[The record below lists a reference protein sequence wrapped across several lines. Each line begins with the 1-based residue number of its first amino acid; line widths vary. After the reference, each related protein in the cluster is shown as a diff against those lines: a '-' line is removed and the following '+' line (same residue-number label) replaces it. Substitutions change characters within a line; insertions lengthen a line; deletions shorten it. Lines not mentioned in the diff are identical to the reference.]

1 MNTGFMVY
9 DVVNITLGSLYCA
22 EMFSGHN
29 FYLFH
34 QVLNLQGYTY
44 KFGFVSNMHKHNPLI
59 YLATDPEESTPV

>member
-1 MNTGFMVY
+1 MH
-9 DVVNITLGSLYCA
+9 A

-34 QVLNLQGYTY
+34 QVLSLQGYTY
-44 KFGFVSNMHKHNPLI
+44 KIWVCQNMCEYNPLI